1 VCVRLYGRYLK
12 QSPKNIEPMAAEIFS
27 QFNTLFT
34 QLLPNKFHN
43 NGKFYIDPNKI
54 KVENFILIRDYN
66 HLGLST
72 QNRAK
77 ETILGMNIAF
87 LTGGEIDKNK
97 IFNTERWDFSYGWEK
112 KNH

>member
-1 VCVRLYGRYLK
+1 
-12 QSPKNIEPMAAEIFS
+12 MAAEIFS

-72 QNRAK
+72 QNKAK

>member
-1 VCVRLYGRYLK
+1 
-12 QSPKNIEPMAAEIFS
+12 MAAEIFS

>member
-1 VCVRLYGRYLK
+1 
-12 QSPKNIEPMAAEIFS
+12 MAAEFFS
-27 QFNTLFT
+27 QCNTLFT

-43 NGKFYIDPNKI
+43 NEKFYIDPNKI

>member
-1 VCVRLYGRYLK
+1 
-12 QSPKNIEPMAAEIFS
+12 MAAEIFS

-43 NGKFYIDPNKI
+43 NGKVYINPNKI
-54 KVENFILIRDYN
+54 KVKNFLFVRDYN
-66 HLGLST
+66 HLGLNN

-77 ETILGMNIAF
+77 DTVLGMKIAYF
-87 LTGGEIDKNK
+87 TGGTGGKIDKNK
-97 IFNTERWDFSYGWEK
+97 IFNTERWDFTYGWEK